1 MYQQSIFST
10 KGNTFD
16 SFKLNAPQKSTFL
29 KLVFNAIH
37 REALTDKD
45 KPFRIA
51 QLGWQT
57 NVATAIRCCGDRHTI
72 TWRPPY
78 DNVATAT
85 RHQFLHGEIYLQTSS
100 QRQTARPFN
109 HRVAIFIAIKS

>member
-16 SFKLNAPQKSTFL
+16 SFKLNAPQKSAFL

-51 QLGWQT
+51 QLGGA
-57 NVATAIRCCGDRHTI
+57 NKCGDCHT
-72 TWRPPY
+72 TLWRPPY

-85 RHQFLHGEIYLQTSS
+85 LHRS
-100 QRQTARPFN
+100 
-109 HRVAIFIAIKS
+109 KSHD

>member
-1 MYQQSIFST
+1 MYQQSFFST

-16 SFKLNAPQKSTFL
+16 SFKLNAPQKSAFL

-51 QLGWQT
+51 QLGGGQT
-57 NVATAIRCCGDRHTI
+57 NVATAIRHCGDRHTI

-78 DNVATAT
+78 NNVATAT
-85 RHQFLHGEIYLQTSS
+85 LHRS
-100 QRQTARPFN
+100 
-109 HRVAIFIAIKS
+109 KSHD

>member
-37 REALTDKD
+37 REV
-45 KPFRIA
+45 
-51 QLGWQT
+51 GWQT

-85 RHQFLHGEIYLQTSS
+85 LHRS
-100 QRQTARPFN
+100 
-109 HRVAIFIAIKS
+109 KSHD

>member
-1 MYQQSIFST
+1 MYQQSFFST

-37 REALTDKD
+37 QESLTDKD

-72 TWRPPY
+72 TWRPPHY
-78 DNVATAT
+78 IVAKAT
-85 RHQFLHGEIYLQTSS
+85 I
-100 QRQTARPFN
+100 
-109 HRVAIFIAIKS
+109 VV

>member
-16 SFKLNAPQKSTFL
+16 SFKPNAQQKSTFL

-57 NVATAIRCCGDRHTI
+57 NAATAIRHCGDRHTTLWRLPYDTVATAIRCCGDRHTI
-72 TWRPPY
+72 TWRPPHY
-78 DNVATAT
+78 IVAKAT
-85 RHQFLHGEIYLQTSS
+85 IEQ
-100 QRQTARPFN
+100 
-109 HRVAIFIAIKS
+109 

>member
-16 SFKLNAPQKSTFL
+16 SFKLNAPQNSTFL

-37 REALTDKD
+37 QESLTDKD

-51 QLGWQT
+51 G
-57 NVATAIRCCGDRHTI
+57 VANKCGDCHTML
-72 TWRPPY
+72 WRPPY

-85 RHQFLHGEIYLQTSS
+85 QSCGDRHTTS
-100 QRQTARPFN
+100 
-109 HRVAIFIAIKS
+109 

>member
-16 SFKLNAPQKSTFL
+16 SFKLNAPQKSAFL

-37 REALTDKD
+37 QESLTDKD

-51 QLGWQT
+51 LSFFKYG
-57 NVATAIRCCGDRHTI
+57 
-72 TWRPPY
+72 
-78 DNVATAT
+78 
-85 RHQFLHGEIYLQTSS
+85 
-100 QRQTARPFN
+100 
-109 HRVAIFIAIKS
+109 

>member
-37 REALTDKD
+37 QESLTDKD

-57 NVATAIRCCGDRHTI
+57 NVATAIRCCGDRHTML
-72 TWRPPY
+72 WRPPY

-85 RHQFLHGEIYLQTSS
+85 LHRS
-100 QRQTARPFN
+100 
-109 HRVAIFIAIKS
+109 KSHD

>member
-85 RHQFLHGEIYLQTSS
+85 HTITWRPPHDNVATATLHRS
-100 QRQTARPFN
+100 
-109 HRVAIFIAIKS
+109 KSHD

>member
-37 REALTDKD
+37 QESLTDKD
-45 KPFRIA
+45 KRKGFSRT
-51 QLGWQT
+51 LL
-57 NVATAIRCCGDRHTI
+57 NVYRTFLMIRLLT
-72 TWRPPY
+72 PS
-78 DNVATAT
+78 
-85 RHQFLHGEIYLQTSS
+85 FFS
-100 QRQTARPFN
+100 
-109 HRVAIFIAIKS
+109 IFVHEE

>member
-16 SFKLNAPQKSTFL
+16 SFKLNAPQNSTFL

-37 REALTDKD
+37 QESLTDKD

-72 TWRPPY
+72 TWRPPR
-78 DNVATAT
+78 NHAANAT
-85 RHQFLHGEIYLQTSS
+85 Q
-100 QRQTARPFN
+100 
-109 HRVAIFIAIKS
+109 HRSKSHD